1 MAAAEQ
7 KKSYAIIKA
16 FKSLN
21 TKANRT
27 AIDKEEFSWLEN
39 AQPVGSGNI
48 RITAAQNN
56 LTYASNSSANIVTSA
71 NVSSFYSTNINLTD
85 YIIAFEADGRAEYVS
100 IISSGANVGQGNITG
115 NIAVAGTF
123 SNSGVTY
130 AQYKNQYAIIG
141 DPNNGLFAWDG
152 TTNNPIGSVG
162 TIGITNGGTGYTE
175 APNVVIAAA
184 PTGGVNATAVATVTT
199 GAGGV
204 ASVNVTAG
212 GTGYTALPG
221 VIFSAPTTAGGITA
235 QGVATISG
243 GLVVAVTVTNSGS
256 GYLTAP
262 SVTFSSGT
270 ATANAVL
277 TIGQVNSVT
286 LTNAGAGYTSPP
298 SVTITGGGGTNAN
311 AISSLITFATGTV
324 SILVTSGGAGYTSAP
339 TVVIGNG
346 SGWTTQAAGTAI
358 LSGGSVSQVIMT
370 NPGKGYTNSSNV
382 VVSFTGSA
390 TTPATAIAIL
400 NNQPIVDVAT
410 FSGRTWVATGR
421 TVYYSASTSP
431 FDFTSVSAGSLTLT
445 DETLHGNITALFSA
459 NNFLYVFG
467 DDSINVFSDLRVSST
482 GSTLFTNT
490 NVSASVGTKRIYA
503 IFPYF
508 RSLLFMNDYGI
519 YALVG
524 STTSKL
530 SDPLDG
536 IFPYIDFTKPVTGGQ
551 VLINNILCAAFNFY
565 VNSSLPYG
573 PSPSRYIQAVYFEKK
588 WFITSQGNT
597 LNYITS
603 VPVGG
608 VISLY
613 GVTSKQ
619 LYRLYNS
626 PTANVASYIQTALD
640 PMGDSIRTKQALKF
654 GVEATLT
661 QGGTFNI
668 TVDSESGSSPVYSLS
683 ANAYWV
689 NNSGTTIGW
698 TNNSSQTII
707 WITANG
713 YYLYKSDAQ
722 QYGKYLGLTM
732 TSNDAAFYVN
742 TFEFEHELRV
752 RF

>member
-7 KKSYAIIKA
+7 KKSYAIVKA
-16 FKSLN
+16 FKGLN

-39 AQPVGSGNI
+39 AQPIGSGNI

-56 LTYASNSSANIVTSA
+56 LTFASNSSANIVTNA
-71 NVSSFYSTNINLTD
+71 NVSSFYSTNLNLTD
-85 YIIAFEADGRAEYVS
+85 YLIAFEADGRAEYVS
-100 IISSGANVGQGNITG
+100 ITSTGAGNVSG
-115 NIAVAGTF
+115 NIAVTGTF

-141 DPNNGLFAWDG
+141 DPNKGLFAWDG
-152 TTNNPIGSVG
+152 TTNNSIGSVG
-162 TIGITNGGTGYTE
+162 SIGITNGGTGYTE
-175 APNVVIAAA
+175 APNVVIQAA
-184 PTGGVNATAVATVTT
+184 PAGGVNATAVATVTT

-204 ASVNVTAG
+204 ASVNVTG
-212 GTGYTALPG
+212 GGAGYTALPG

-243 GLVVAVTVTNSGS
+243 GLVVAVTVTNPGS

-262 SVTFSSGT
+262 SVTFSSGS

-277 TIGQVNSVT
+277 TTGQVNSIT

-298 SVTITGGGGTNAN
+298 SVTITGGGGANAT

-324 SILVTSGGAGYTSAP
+324 SVLITSGGAGYTNAAN
-339 TVVIGNG
+339 VVVAFTGAG
-346 SGWTTQAAGTAI
+346 SGAAGTAI
-358 LSGGSVSQVIMT
+358 LSGGQVTQVIMT
-370 NPGKGYTNSSNV
+370 NAGTNYTANTTVAISGGGA
-382 VVSFTGSA
+382 TTSA
-390 TTPATAIAIL
+390 TGIVITNT
-400 NNQPIVDVAT
+400 QPIVDVAT
-410 FSGRTWVATGR
+410 FSGRTWVAAGR

-445 DETLHGNITALFSA
+445 DETLHGNITAMYSA
-459 NNFLYVFG
+459 NNFLYIFG
-467 DDSINVFSDLRVSST
+467 DDSINVFSDVRVTST
-482 GSTLFTNT
+482 GATLFTNT
-490 NVSASVGTKRIYA
+490 NVSASVGTKRTYA

-524 STTSKL
+524 STTSKI

-536 IFPYIDFTKPVTGGQ
+536 IFPYIDFSQPVTGGQ
-551 VLINNILCAAFNFY
+551 VLLNNILCAAFNFY
-565 VNSSLPYG
+565 VNSSFTLG
-573 PSPSRYIQAVYFEKK
+573 PSGSRFIQAVFFEKK
-588 WFITSQGNT
+588 WFITSQGNGI
-597 LNYITS
+597 NYVTS

-613 GVTSKQ
+613 GVATTVI
-619 LYRLYNS
+619 YRMYNN

-654 GVEATLT
+654 GIEATVANSA
-661 QGGTFNI
+661 TFTV
-668 TVDSESGSSPVYSLS
+668 TVDSESGSSPPYTLS
-683 ANAYWV
+683 
-689 NNSGTTIGW
+689 NSVLWTNYLGNTIGW
-698 TNNSSQTII
+698 INNSSATIA
-707 WITANG
+707 WSAQNG
-713 YYLYKSDAQ
+713 YYLYKTDAQ
-722 QYGKYLGLTM
+722 QYGKYLGLTQ
-732 TSNDAAFYVN
+732 TSNSAGFVVN